1 MRYLTIRSKIRGCY
15 IGYLISV
22 SIFQAMLILPNSEF
36 SWADQFWWPAQVLLF
51 LGGICLIL
59 TVQFTR
65 ATLNSAL
72 NFPRTDTGLKV
83 LIALSLV
90 IIAGSFTLSRIPFY
104 LIHHAPIVGPLWVM
118 GTVMVCVSKGV
129 RPARFMAVVW
139 PIYLLGV
146 VLFALSNLGYVP
158 RNFLTDHAMKIGF
171 MLSTILFSMALA
183 DEAKV
188 ERKRA
193 KRELEKLV
201 KLRTADLQ
209 LRTNELESALEN
221 IKTLTG
227 MVPICASCKNVRD
240 DERFWTQVELY
251 IRDRSELEFS
261 HGICPDCAE
270 KLYGEEMALDA
281 NRQNE

>member
-1 MRYLTIRSKIRGCY
+1 
-15 IGYLISV
+15 
-22 SIFQAMLILPNSEF
+22 
-36 SWADQFWWPAQVLLF
+36 
-51 LGGICLIL
+51 
-59 TVQFTR
+59 
-65 ATLNSAL
+65 
-72 NFPRTDTGLKV
+72 
-83 LIALSLV
+83 
-90 IIAGSFTLSRIPFY
+90 
-104 LIHHAPIVGPLWVM
+104 
-118 GTVMVCVSKGV
+118 
-129 RPARFMAVVW
+129 
-139 PIYLLGV
+139 
-146 VLFALSNLGYVP
+146 
-158 RNFLTDHAMKIGF
+158 MKIGF
-171 MLSTILFSMALA
+171 MLSAILFSMALA

-188 ERKRA
+188 ERKSA

-240 DERFWTQVELY
+240 DEGFWTQVELY
-251 IRDRSELEFS
+251 IHDRSELEFS